1 MPTHMVWALGPRYM
15 STRKKGKPGAEP
27 YGSAPLFCP
36 PLVSFARFPL
46 PLPHVR
52 PCHLHPPCCL
62 APLLLSSSL
71 MFPSSLRRFRQ
82 SSLPSS
88 SSPLLVSLFLHIIFA
103 LLLCVVAVL
112 PLHLCPRP
120 PLLLVLSFLHII
132 CALLLLVS
140 PLR

>member
-15 STRKKGKPGAEP
+15 STRKKEKPGAEP
-27 YGSAPLFCP
+27 YGTAPLFCP

-46 PLPHVR
+46 PSPRVR
-52 PCHLHPPCCL
+52 PRRLHPPCRL
-62 APLLLSSSL
+62 APLLLSSSST
-71 MFPSSLRRFRQ
+71 FPSSLRRFRR

-88 SSPLLVSLFLHIIFA
+88 SSPLLVSLFLRVIFA
-103 LLLCVVAVL
+103 LLLRVVAVL
-112 PLHLCPRP
+112 PLHLCSRP
-120 PLLLVLSFLHII
+120 PLLVPSFLRVV